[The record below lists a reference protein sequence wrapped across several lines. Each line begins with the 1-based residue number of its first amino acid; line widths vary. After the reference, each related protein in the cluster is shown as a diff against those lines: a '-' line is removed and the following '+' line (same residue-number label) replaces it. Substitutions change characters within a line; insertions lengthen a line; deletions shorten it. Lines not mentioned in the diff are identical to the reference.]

1 MSDLIFGCGYVG
13 QHLAGHCA
21 KGDSDLLGVVRTTA
35 SLEVVRR
42 LGIEALQADLDQPS
56 LPELPLQ
63 DATLFYFIPPPK
75 LGETD
80 TRVRRLISEFERQG
94 HPQRVIYL
102 STTGV
107 YGDCK
112 GEWVSEER
120 PANPEAARA
129 KRRWDAENSFQN
141 WRTNTGRELVILRV
155 AGIYGPGKLPLERL
169 RKGLP
174 LVQKEES
181 PWTNRIHIEDLV
193 RACVAAGERGRDGEV
208 YNVSDGSPG
217 TMIDYFNLIAELAGL
232 PPPPAISLAQANSE
246 LSEGMLSYMRES
258 RRVDNSKLR
267 RELGLSLIYPS
278 MESGLPACFSK

>member
-1 MSDLIFGCGYVG
+1 M
-13 QHLAGHCA
+13 
-21 KGDSDLLGVVRTTA
+21 
-35 SLEVVRR
+35 
-42 LGIEALQADLDQPS
+42 
-56 LPELPLQ
+56 
-63 DATLFYFIPPPK
+63 
-75 LGETD
+75 
-80 TRVRRLISEFERQG
+80 
-94 HPQRVIYL
+94 IYL

-120 PANPEAARA
+120 PVKPEAARA
-129 KRRWDAENSFQN
+129 KRRWDAESSFQD

-174 LVQKEES
+174 LVRKEES
-181 PWTNRIHIEDLV
+181 PWTNRIHIDDLV
-193 RACVAAGERGRDGEV
+193 QACVAAGERGRDGEV

-217 TMIDYFNLIAELAGL
+217 SMIDYFKLIAELAGL
-232 PPPPAISLAQANSE
+232 PAPPAISLAQADNE
-246 LSEGMLSYMRES
+246 LSKGMLSYMRES
-258 RRVDNSKLR
+258 RRVDNSKMR